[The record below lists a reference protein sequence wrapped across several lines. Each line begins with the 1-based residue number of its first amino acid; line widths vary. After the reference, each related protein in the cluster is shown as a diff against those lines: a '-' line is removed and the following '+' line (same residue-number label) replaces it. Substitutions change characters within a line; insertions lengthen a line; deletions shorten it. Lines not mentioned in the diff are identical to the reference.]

1 MVIHLKEMVK
11 MGGELSAE
19 ERVFL
24 GLAFGN
30 IVGTRRVGWRNISA
44 IEQKEVSVAR
54 QKHIS
59 AIPECPQSNELIIY
73 RRSSKLRG
81 CENHY
86 QLDSQQTQRYHKDVL
101 ITGHL
106 ARASSKN

>member
-1 MVIHLKEMVK
+1 

-19 ERVFL
+19 ERDLL
-24 GLAFGN
+24 GLAYGN

-44 IEQKEVSVAR
+44 IEQKEVSVAS

-59 AIPECPQSNELIIY
+59 AIRECRHRIEVFIF
-73 RRSSKLRG
+73 RRCCKLRG

-86 QLDSQQTQRYHKDVL
+86 QLHSQQTQRYHKDVI